1 MQIELSEKAAHQIK
15 CMREDAD
22 GWRDMLF
29 NAYTVAVKHQEETED
44 YSESGLC
51 PLVAIKTLSELFNEL
66 IKYL

>member
-1 MQIELSEKAAHQIK
+1 MQIEISEKAAHQIK

-44 YSESGLC
+44 SSETGLY
-51 PLVAIKTLSELFNEL
+51 PLVAIKTLSECLTN
-66 IKYL
+66 